1 MFAYVCWCISLVASK
16 DLKRPASVL
25 SSKLKGSKK
34 GKGPVQPRNIES
46 NPSHF
51 PTNVRAKRQRACRA
65 RSQERP
71 GKVVARSLAFLMATC
86 NARPTLYSIALCEIV
101 YVS

>member
-71 GKVVARSLAFLMATC
+71 GKVVARSLSLSLFLDGY
-86 NARPTLYSIALCEIV
+86 L
-101 YVS
+101 